1 MGVKSYLINYLNF
14 PFCGMPIYLLCLF
27 SSLFLFLPPRSIT
40 SFFPF
45 YLICRSFFLMHQIL
59 ICSSQYYNY
68 LKTVTCFTLNY
79 DILIFFLWLGIL
91 RSFFVKSSSPQYHNF
106 FLSHLAFQSNLG
118 FIFIH
123 IVKKTGNFIF
133 LSVMN

>member
-14 PFCGMPIYLLCLF
+14 PFCGMPIIYFAYFPLSF
-27 SSLFLFLPPRSIT
+27 SSSHLAPLLLS
-40 SFFPF
+40 FPF
-45 YLICRSFFLMHQIL
+45 IWFAEVFFLMHQIL